1 MTILGLY
8 FFVTGMVL
16 IGLIG
21 RMLFKSIRVMKD
33 KRRAKIIRRL
43 RKEWYMKELFQWFII
58 YHMIWFYV
66 WAVNLLT
73 RAVDQF

>member
-16 IGLIG
+16 ITLIA
-21 RMLFKSIRVMKD
+21 RMLLKSMRVMKD

-43 RKEWYMKELFQWFII
+43 RREWYMKQMLQWAII
-58 YHMIWFYV
+58 YHLLWFYV

-73 RAVDQF
+73 RTVDAF